1 MSSSFGYSGQ
11 LIPVENLLAGAGM
24 IQTGVH
30 LRKVVTE
37 TGVVKRARMLRNAEG
52 SKTPDQFTKE
62 RAEEPVNEQVPT
74 TP

>member
-1 MSSSFGYSGQ
+1 MK
-11 LIPVENLLAGAGM
+11 NLLAGAGM

-37 TGVVKRARMLRNAEG
+37 TGVVKRARMLQNAEG

-62 RAEEPVNEQVPT
+62 RAEEASE
-74 TP
+74 